1 MKHIVNG
8 NLWKRLFAKIID
20 FLMVFGLSFLL
31 FFTLIYPNTF
41 DETKYTSNLDKI
53 GEEYDRSQL
62 FLKSSKG
69 NYTSKGAFRAIVK
82 IDDLI
87 SIDLSLD
94 GEEFKNV
101 NLTESLVY
109 FYCDV
114 YNTFGNEKNLSVDVF
129 KNQVFKVGTSE
140 SNIKDFK
147 IENGNYT
154 YVLED
159 TSKDAEYKTVLFV
172 LDCYLEAAN
181 SVTYSPEVSR
191 LNEENNA
198 LMLNTLSLLIPV
210 IVGFSLIF
218 DLIIPLCNEG
228 GQSIGKMIFKLEII
242 TKDGYVLNKWRLI
255 VRWISYLILDL
266 LLGFVT
272 FFGAFLISYTMMVFN
287 KRGMVIHDYISGTR
301 VVDKETTIRFRNAE
315 EERKF
320 NERVGVIQ

>member
-94 GEEFKNV
+94 GEEFKDV

-114 YNTFGNEKNLSVDVF
+114 YNTFGNEKNLSFDVF

-198 LMLNTLSLLIPV
+198 LMVFLL
-210 IVGFSLIF
+210 F
-218 DLIIPLCNEG
+218 
-228 GQSIGKMIFKLEII
+228 
-242 TKDGYVLNKWRLI
+242 
-255 VRWISYLILDL
+255 LILSFHYVMKAD
-266 LLGFVT
+266 
-272 FFGAFLISYTMMVFN
+272 N
-287 KRGMVIHDYISGTR
+287 P
-301 VVDKETTIRFRNAE
+301 
-315 EERKF
+315 
-320 NERVGVIQ
+320 

>member
-1 MKHIVNG
+1 M
-8 NLWKRLFAKIID
+8 
-20 FLMVFGLSFLL
+20 
-31 FFTLIYPNTF
+31 
-41 DETKYTSNLDKI
+41 
-53 GEEYDRSQL
+53 
-62 FLKSSKG
+62 
-69 NYTSKGAFRAIVK
+69 
-82 IDDLI
+82 
-87 SIDLSLD
+87 
-94 GEEFKNV
+94 
-101 NLTESLVY
+101 
-109 FYCDV
+109 
-114 YNTFGNEKNLSVDVF
+114 
-129 KNQVFKVGTSE
+129 FKVGTSE

-218 DLIIPLCNEG
+218 DLIIPLFNEG